1 MLTPWYCRN
10 QYMALTD
17 VSIYFASKFEVS
29 KKNII
34 GCCQQIHIYTTD
46 TWQKYCTG
54 MEDSNIYFACKTFLL
69 ESIDSLMT
77 PLSNLLLPII
87 MKPTFS
93 NFVKFETKMI
103 LEYLILTF
111 LSFLNTLVQTKLD
124 VGNMSV
130 HYHLSI

>member
-1 MLTPWYCRN
+1 
-10 QYMALTD
+10 
-17 VSIYFASKFEVS
+17 
-29 KKNII
+29 
-34 GCCQQIHIYTTD
+34 
-46 TWQKYCTG
+46 

-93 NFVKFETKMI
+93 NFVKFETKII